1 MTYKKYL
8 KISIFAYIIAL
19 HLLLLFVLINSNFL
33 DKISANVR
41 PFFTDITPHYRQMV
55 KYHRRIDASV
65 APESTLLIGDSLL
78 QALPTSRLIA
88 PAVNYGIGQDTT
100 LGLLQRLPIYQSMA
114 TSETII
120 LLIGINDLFI
130 RDVSETVSNYRR
142 VLERLPE
149 CKRVIAVS
157 LLPVDTQTLPVKL
170 TNEEIDSFNT
180 QLQTLITERANT
192 RLMDISQKLKNSK
205 GDLDNRFHIGDGLH
219 LNANGYD
226 VMIAALNTHLETKQ
240 SVDDCEGV

>member
-8 KISIFAYIIAL
+8 KIGIFAYIIAL

-114 TSETII
+114 TAETII
-120 LLIGINDLFI
+120 LLIGINDLFV

-142 VLERLPE
+142 VLEQLPE

-180 QLQTLITERANT
+180 QLQTLIAERANT

-205 GDLDNRFHIGDGLH
+205 GDLDSRFHIGDGLH

-240 SVDDCEGV
+240 SVDDCG